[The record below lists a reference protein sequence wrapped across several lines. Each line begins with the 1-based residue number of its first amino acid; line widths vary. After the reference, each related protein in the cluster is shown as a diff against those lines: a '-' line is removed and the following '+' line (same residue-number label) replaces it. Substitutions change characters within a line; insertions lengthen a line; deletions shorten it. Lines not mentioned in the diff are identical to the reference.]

1 MLQSAV
7 ILAHCAPH
15 LGQRILLTL
24 TTYLKTELHPFLSA
38 QPMSDQVPDILTLP
52 QGQMSELYPADML
65 NSILAIRPLLAGDLS
80 ILLLLGIVRDLDTWS
95 ETVRHITHPLGNQ
108 LV

>member
-7 ILAHCAPH
+7 ILVHCAPH

-52 QGQMSELYPADML
+52 QGQMSELSLADLL

-95 ETVRHITHPLGNQ
+95 EIVRYITHPRGNQ
-108 LV
+108 LM